1 MFWIT
6 LEMSYSKMELI
17 IVFSFLVKQLN
28 VAAKTGYFAG
38 FSATAFYVSAV
49 NLSAPVINMS

>member
-28 VAAKTGYFAG
+28 VAAKTGNFAG
-38 FSATAFYVSAV
+38 CSATAVYGSAG
-49 NLSAPVINMS
+49 NHSAPVIIMS